1 MTHPSPE
8 NSCQGRGQIPAEGG
22 LPRNHQE
29 GTTMHDVRGPA
40 DDSPVTL
47 INVFE
52 VPAGHVDEFIAGWR
66 ERAALMSTKPGFRDT
81 RLHRA
86 LSAQSRFPLVNV
98 AHWESRA
105 ALHAAQADPGFQELI
120 KAATTD
126 PRAPVSAN
134 PAVYEIA
141 VEFSSPTPPDTAAPR
156 PSTGPALPAHTGQ
169 GRRQMCSEAGQQ
181 H

>member
-1 MTHPSPE
+1 
-8 NSCQGRGQIPAEGG
+8 
-22 LPRNHQE
+22 
-29 GTTMHDVRGPA
+29 MHDVRGPA
-40 DDSPVTL
+40 GDSPVTL

-156 PSTGPALPAHTGQ
+156 PSTGPALPAHRGGCPCGVPATTAGWNAG
-169 GRRQMCSEAGQQ
+169 GRGDSSGSTLLPPPTVRWPLEPS
-181 H
+181 